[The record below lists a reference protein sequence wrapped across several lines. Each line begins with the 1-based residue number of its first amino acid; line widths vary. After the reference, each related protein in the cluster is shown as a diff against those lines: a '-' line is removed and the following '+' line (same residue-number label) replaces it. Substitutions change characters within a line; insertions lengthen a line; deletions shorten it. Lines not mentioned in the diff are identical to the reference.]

1 MVKSR
6 AADRDAARQA
16 VAAPHLDHAAQHA
29 LQLTKE
35 LLIVRAARAL
45 LLESFAAELGRW
57 AACRVPSTIC

>member
-1 MVKSR
+1 MRRPWLDTKWQQTR
-6 AADRDAARQA
+6 ANLDR
-16 VAAPHLDHAAQHA
+16 DHAAQHA

-57 AACRVPSTIC
+57 AATRA